1 MSLFYISEEQKI
13 LELLYKYVDAANV
26 EKIEHE
32 KEMDYHNKLMDL
44 IFNHFE
50 EYPMEWDDIFNR
62 IQNNYHQDRKRY
74 EELCLTLTSLE
85 LNIEMFLYT
94 EVIESTAIP
103 CYYL

>member
-1 MSLFYISEEQKI
+1 
-13 LELLYKYVDAANV
+13 
-26 EKIEHE
+26 
-32 KEMDYHNKLMDL
+32 MDYHNKLMDL

-50 EYPMEWDDIFNR
+50 EYPMEWDDILNR

-74 EELCLTLTSLE
+74 EELCLALTSLE

-94 EVIESTAIP
+94 EFIESTAIP